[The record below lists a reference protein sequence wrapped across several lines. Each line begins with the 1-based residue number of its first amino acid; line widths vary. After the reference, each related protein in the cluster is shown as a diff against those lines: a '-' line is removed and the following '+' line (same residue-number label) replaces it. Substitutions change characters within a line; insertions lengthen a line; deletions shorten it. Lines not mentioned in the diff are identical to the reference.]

1 MWSMLTIIKPALISM
16 LHPHIYLMSYS
27 RLLSR
32 TQEVDLTFLIF
43 FSYFYFL
50 LDLLS
55 FILFLELGLELDH
68 AVTQAGHIR

>member
-1 MWSMLTIIKPALISM
+1 M